1 MGVTIHYRGKLKSP
15 DLIKN
20 LTHEVEDICIANNWK
35 HNLLTDEK
43 PHGNYV
49 FDDDD
54 DDDFEDDD
62 ANVSIENNR
71 NLMPQ
76 TRKRPDIGL
85 RGITFQPHEECE
97 TLTLLF
103 DTEGVLQSLFSM
115 IFGSHDSR
123 VKYPHIFVKTQFS
136 GIETH
141 IKVINLLV
149 YLKKKYFKVLHIT
162 DEGGYY
168 PKKNIEALS
177 GRMEFIGNAIETIR
191 DVFENAEFDGSPE
204 EVMDQMRDA
213 LSRSLKGAHIR
224 IIKFQ
229 MGENPEEMFPND
241 DASKNDL
248 NNEDFT
254 DNDDESL
261 PF

>member
-1 MGVTIHYRGKLKSP
+1 M
-15 DLIKN
+15 
-20 LTHEVEDICIANNWK
+20 
-35 HNLLTDEK
+35 
-43 PHGNYV
+43 
-49 FDDDD
+49 
-54 DDDFEDDD
+54 
-62 ANVSIENNR
+62 
-71 NLMPQ
+71 
-76 TRKRPDIGL
+76 
-85 RGITFQPHEECE
+85 
-97 TLTLLF
+97 
-103 DTEGVLQSLFSM
+103 
-115 IFGSHDSR
+115 
-123 VKYPHIFVKTQFS
+123 
-136 GIETH
+136 
-141 IKVINLLV
+141 
-149 YLKKKYFKVLHIT
+149 HIT

-229 MGENPEEMFPND
+229 MGEMPEEMFPND

-248 NNEDFT
+248 SNEDFT
-254 DNDDESL
+254 DNDDDSL

>member
-20 LTHEVEDICIANNWK
+20 LTNEVEDICIANNWK

-43 PHGNYV
+43 PHGNHV

-54 DDDFEDDD
+54 DDDFDDDD
-62 ANVSIENNR
+62 ANVNIENNR

-149 YLKKKYFKVLHIT
+149 YLKKKYFKVMHIT

-168 PKKNIEALS
+168 PRKNIEALS

-229 MGENPEEMFPND
+229 MGEMPEEMFPND

-248 NNEDFT
+248 SNEDFT
-254 DNDDESL
+254 DNDDDSL

>member
-15 DLIKN
+15 DMITGLM
-20 LTHEVEDICIANNWK
+20 HEVEDICVANNWK
-35 HNLLTDEK
+35 HNLLTDER
-43 PHGNYV
+43 PYGDFV
-49 FDDDD
+49 LGDDDDFFDDDD
-54 DDDFEDDD
+54 DDH
-62 ANVSIENNR
+62 
-71 NLMPQ
+71 NLMPNS
-76 TRKRPDIGL
+76 RKKPDLGL
-85 RGITFQPHEECE
+85 RGITFQPHEDCE
-97 TLTLLF
+97 TITLLF

-123 VKYPHIFVKTQFS
+123 IKYPHIFVKTQFA
-136 GIETH
+136 GADTH
-141 IKVINLLV
+141 IKIINLLV

-168 PKKNIEALS
+168 PKKNIEALN
-177 GRMEFIGNAIETIR
+177 GRMQFIGNAIETIR

-213 LSRSLKGAHIR
+213 LSRSLKGAHVR

-229 MGENPEEMFPND
+229 MGEMPEEILPKNTSENQSEDELND
-241 DASKNDL
+241 D
-248 NNEDFT
+248 
-254 DNDDESL
+254 DDADDSL

>member
-1 MGVTIHYRGKLKSP
+1 MGVTIHYRGKLRSP

-20 LTHEVEDICIANNWK
+20 LTNEVEDICIANNWK

-43 PHGNYV
+43 PHGDHV

-54 DDDFEDDD
+54 DDDFDDDD

-141 IKVINLLV
+141 IKIINLLV
-149 YLKKKYFKVLHIT
+149 YLKKKYFKVMHIT

-229 MGENPEEMFPND
+229 MGEMPEEMFPND
-241 DASKNDL
+241 ASKNDL
-248 NNEDFT
+248 DNEDFI
-254 DNDDESL
+254 DNDDDSL

>member
-1 MGVTIHYRGKLKSP
+1 MIPSLM
-15 DLIKN
+15 
-20 LTHEVEDICIANNWK
+20 HEVEDICIANNWK
-35 HNLLTDEK
+35 HNLLTDER
-43 PHGNYV
+43 PHGNPQ
-49 FDDDD
+49 FGDD
-54 DDDFEDDD
+54 DDDFDDD
-62 ANVSIENNR
+62 DNR
-71 NLMPQ
+71 NLMPNSY
-76 TRKRPDIGL
+76 KKPDIGL

-97 TLTLLF
+97 TITLLF

-115 IFGSHDSR
+115 IFGNPDSR
-123 VKYPHIFVKTQFS
+123 VKYPHIFVKTQF
-136 GIETH
+136 GGVENH
-141 IKVINLLV
+141 IKIINLLV

-177 GRMEFIGNAIETIR
+177 GRMEFIGNAIDTIR

-204 EVMDQMRDA
+204 QVMDQMREA

-229 MGENPEEMFPND
+229 MGEMPEEIFPKNAPKNESDNEPNND
-241 DASKNDL
+241 ISS
-248 NNEDFT
+248 EDI
-254 DNDDESL
+254 DDSL

>member
-1 MGVTIHYRGKLKSP
+1 MGVTIHYRGRLKSP
-15 DLIKN
+15 DMITGLM
-20 LTHEVEDICIANNWK
+20 HEVEDICIANNWK
-35 HNLLTDEK
+35 HNLLTDER
-43 PHGNYV
+43 PYGDAV

-54 DDDFEDDD
+54 DDDDDND
-62 ANVSIENNR
+62 Y
-71 NLMPQ
+71 NLMPNS
-76 TRKRPDIGL
+76 RKKPDLGL
-85 RGITFQPHEECE
+85 RGITFQPHEDCE
-97 TLTLLF
+97 TITFLF

-123 VKYPHIFVKTQFS
+123 IKYPHIFVKTQFA

-141 IKVINLLV
+141 IKIINLLV

-168 PKKNIEALS
+168 PKKNREALS
-177 GRMEFIGNAIETIR
+177 GRMEFIGNAIDTIR

-204 EVMDQMRDA
+204 EVMNQMRDA
-213 LSRSLKGAHIR
+213 LSRSLKGAQVR

-229 MGENPEEMFPND
+229 MGEMPEEIFPKNETND
-241 DASKNDL
+241 EPA
-248 NNEDFT
+248 T
-254 DNDDESL
+254 DEPDDGF

>member
-15 DLIKN
+15 DMTMGLM
-20 LTHEVEDICIANNWK
+20 HEVEDICIANNWK
-35 HNLLTDEK
+35 HNLFTDDK
-43 PHGNYV
+43 PHG
-49 FDDDD
+49 DHDLSAL
-54 DDDFEDDD
+54 DDDFDGD
-62 ANVSIENNR
+62 STY
-71 NLMPQ
+71 NLMPKS
-76 TRKRPDIGL
+76 RKKPDLGL

-103 DTEGVLQSLFSM
+103 DKEGVLQSIFSM
-115 IFGSHDSR
+115 IFGSHDPR
-123 VKYPHIFVKTQFS
+123 IKYPHNFVKTQFS

-141 IKVINLLV
+141 VKIINLLV

-168 PKKNIEALS
+168 PKKDLEALS
-177 GRMEFIGNAIETIR
+177 GRMAFIGNAIETIR

-204 EVMDQMRDA
+204 EVMNQMREA
-213 LSRSLKGAHIR
+213 LSRSLKGAQVR

-229 MGENPEEMFPND
+229 IGESPEEIFPKKE
-241 DASKNDL
+241 S
-248 NNEDFT
+248 NEDIT
-254 DNDDESL
+254 DEDIDDSL